1 MIEGEVMKEAGV
13 RSAGTTSATGIKE
26 RRHKPTRRPPGGV
39 YVAPVPLT
47 SRIGM
52 RRFHGISGIGTLGIN
67 LSNAN
72 RREKR

>member
-1 MIEGEVMKEAGV
+1 MKEAGE

-26 RRHKPTRRPPGGV
+26 RR
-39 YVAPVPLT
+39 LT